1 MLNKTYEKT
10 YAAVRHIPRGKVAT
24 YGLIAAVAGFP
35 GQSRMVGYALNSLPE
50 GYQVPW
56 HRVINSQ
63 GKISLG
69 TAGGWGE
76 YQRSLL
82 EAEGVIF
89 NDIGKID
96 LSIYLWQPAAGISF

>member
-1 MLNKTYEKT
+1 MLNKTYEKIYT
-10 YAAVRHIPRGKVAT
+10 VIQLIPRGKVAT
-24 YGLIAAVAGFP
+24 YGLIAEVASLP
-35 GQSRMVGYALNSLPE
+35 GQARLVGYALNSLPE

-63 GKISLG
+63 GKISLS
-69 TAGGWGE
+69 TSGGWGE

-96 LSIYLWQPAAGISF
+96 LKIYLWQPAAGISC